1 MTGPRRQFRA
11 LAVYQHTGLIE
22 QPEEKRNTV
31 AFPFY
36 RARRFT
42 ETFVLMTALRLTL
55 LVAPALCC

>member
-42 ETFVLMTALRLTL
+42 ETFVLKTALRLTIYMGREI
-55 LVAPALCC
+55 C